1 MQKTQG
7 GQIAGF
13 RNIGCGR
20 QSCWFYPHEENCVR
34 SGGKRRQKR
43 EKRSSVA
50 DQLLDPV
57 LGQQQTAT
65 RGLAEGADGGLSSP
79 SEAHTDVGTLVVQ
92 KHIVILWS
100 LRVCILTGSH
110 VRLMMVLSA
119 SWIALL
125 SSKGLSCFLRG
136 ICFVCVCGGGV
147 AWLLF

>member
-1 MQKTQG
+1 MVEKEDKKG
-7 GQIAGF
+7 
-13 RNIGCGR
+13 
-20 QSCWFYPHEENCVR
+20 
-34 SGGKRRQKR
+34 KR
-43 EKRSSVA
+43 EKSSVA